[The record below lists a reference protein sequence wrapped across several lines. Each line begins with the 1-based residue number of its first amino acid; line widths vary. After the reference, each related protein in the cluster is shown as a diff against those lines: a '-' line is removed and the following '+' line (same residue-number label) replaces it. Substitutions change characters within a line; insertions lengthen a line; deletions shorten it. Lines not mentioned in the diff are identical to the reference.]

1 MALPAVGRLGHFA
14 FDEITRHR
22 LSRGG
27 DRAANN
33 ALHRIALVRMSAHPQ
48 TRGYVQRQPANGRT
62 NNQQRDSEAVQTSH
76 RPRNIQTA
84 GPTHPIDEYRD
95 LRPARQAKYLTLAT
109 VATHFGVPLITIS
122 RLERAA
128 DARSS
133 KGPSD
138 AEGDRHCGVGSLH
151 S

>member
-48 TRGYVQRQPANGRT
+48 TRGYVQRQNLNRPGESGDGLT
-62 NNQQRDSEAVQTSH
+62 GAVRCRS
-76 RPRNIQTA
+76 
-84 GPTHPIDEYRD
+84 GPV
-95 LRPARQAKYLTLAT
+95 QAD
-109 VATHFGVPLITIS
+109 G
-122 RLERAA
+122 
-128 DARSS
+128 RSS